1 MKFSIRE
8 ALSENLTDAYR
19 MIKGLAIHHKMEDQ
33 FTLTLEK
40 FIDDRDQYGCLV
52 AVNSENEILGVASY
66 YLFYSTF
73 VGRSLYLDDLFVD
86 KKYRGKGVGI
96 SLLSSIVEIGRI
108 EGCKKIKWQ
117 VASWNERAIQL
128 YKSMGA
134 TVDSNE
140 WNCVM
145 DQKAIHSFTA

>member
-1 MKFSIRE
+1 MKFAIRE
-8 ALSENLTDAYR
+8 ALPEDLPDAYGL
-19 MIKGLAIHHKMEDQ
+19 IKGLAIHHDMEDQ
-33 FTLTLEK
+33 FKLTLEN
-40 FIDDRDQYGCLV
+40 FIEDRDQYGCLV

-73 VGRSLYLDDLFVD
+73 VGRSLYLDDLFVV
-86 KKYRGKGVGI
+86 KKYRGMGVGI
-96 SLLSSIVEIGRI
+96 SLLSAIVEIGRI

-117 VASWNERAIQL
+117 VAGWNERAIQL

-145 DQKAIHSFTA
+145 DQNAIHAFTA